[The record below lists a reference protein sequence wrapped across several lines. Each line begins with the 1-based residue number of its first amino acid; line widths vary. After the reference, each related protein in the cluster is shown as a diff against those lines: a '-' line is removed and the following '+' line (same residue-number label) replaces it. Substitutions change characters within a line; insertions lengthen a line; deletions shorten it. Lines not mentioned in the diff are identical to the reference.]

1 MRLPLVMQA
10 ESVDIA
16 AIEIDVDTAAP
27 AAEAAAVP
35 TMPPLL
41 LLVMMSALG
50 GIVAVRLKRNRSA

>member
-1 MRLPLVMQA
+1 MQA
-10 ESVDIA
+10 DSVDIA
-16 AIEIDVDTAAP
+16 AIEIDVDTAAT

-35 TMPPLL
+35 TMSPLL